1 MGMVEWRALVRFAAV
16 YAATATAGLAI
27 MMPVSYGWFTSA
39 PQQVDL
45 MVRSVPPA
53 MESGAMVAVICA
65 AAVASIGSTSA
76 AWYTVAVALLGIL
89 VNHVG
94 MSGMGMDSLTTVN
107 YIDALCAGVVIG
119 CLAPVVWTP
128 SPAGGA
134 YLFGCLSSVIFGDLA
149 QPPDDERWSGT
160 LDRLFGGAPPVW
172 LIVAALAL
180 VAANLPA
187 RNHLRRLPGAGP
199 DFSLAP
205 ILSGAVAVFTLA
217 RASRWLAENGDRL
230 GVIVAGVA
238 LVIVGAFLAALILP
252 GRDGVLLLL
261 LVAFA
266 AAASAVVTVPRPSWA
281 NLLIDVAVAAG
292 LLVAWLRPRPYLAIA
307 ASAVLAAVA
316 ALLAVTG
323 VANPAW
329 AVLGVVAISLVGG
342 GNLGSALPRRATSV
356 VVALS
361 VLFVPSA
368 AVALRGRPFG
378 RIGYSPHWYRLPQVP
393 HEPVPAYAALGIT
406 AGCALGIY
414 LLRRWRPEHSKPV
427 APVPAETGEHHGDA

>member
-1 MGMVEWRALVRFAAV
+1 MVEWRALVRFAAV

-39 PQQVDL
+39 PQKVDL
-45 MVRSVPPA
+45 MVRSVPLA

-65 AAVASIGSTSA
+65 AAVVSLGSSRA
-76 AWYTVAVALLGIL
+76 AWYAVAVALLGIL

-94 MSGMGMDSLTTVN
+94 MSGVGMDSLTTVN
-107 YIDALCAGVVIG
+107 YVDALCAGVVIG

-128 SPAGGA
+128 SLTGGA
-134 YLFGCLSSVIFGDLA
+134 YLFGCLSSVIFGDLV
-149 QPPDDERWSGT
+149 QPPDADRWSST

-172 LIVAALAL
+172 LILVALAL
-180 VAANLPA
+180 VASNLPA
-187 RNHLRRLPGAGP
+187 RDRLGPIPGEGP

-205 ILSGAVAVFTLA
+205 VLAGAVAVFTLA
-217 RASRWLAENGDRL
+217 RAARWLAESGDRPPVVVL
-230 GVIVAGVA
+230 GVV
-238 LVIVGAFLAALILP
+238 LVIVGAFVAALLLP

-261 LVAFA
+261 LVAFS
-266 AAASAVVTVPRPSWA
+266 AAASAVVTVPRPGWA
-281 NLLIDVAVAAG
+281 NLLIDVAVVVG
-292 LLVAWLRPRPYLAIA
+292 LVVAWLRPRPFLAIA

-316 ALLAVTG
+316 ALFALTG
-323 VANPAW
+323 VANPVW
-329 AVLGVVAISLVGG
+329 AVLGVVAIGLVGG
-342 GNLGSALPRRATSV
+342 GNLGSAVPPRATSV

-361 VLFVPSA
+361 VLFVPSV

-393 HEPVPAYAALGIT
+393 HEPVPAYAALGVT

-414 LLRRWRPEHSKPV
+414 LLRRWRPEQAKPV
-427 APVPAETGEHHGDA
+427 GPIAVETGEVHGDA